1 MFARSLTINKSS
13 TTLLGCHP
21 EDLQK
26 VAISTTP
33 MWVRLVGTYLYSLD
47 QKLFCQLRNARK
59 SREYSPSVSF
69 FIRRTG
75 ITLRE
80 GKLDEHGME
89 EIEGIFSS
97 PEKSPVK
104 INGHG
109 YGNDTLN
116 SEDMETGDSTFLHC
130 HHMGPI
136 IFATQNGISYTHFPS
151 R

>member
-1 MFARSLTINKSS
+1 MPPRGPTKSRDFDYSNVGKAGRYVLVFTRS
-13 TTLLGCHP
+13 
-21 EDLQK
+21 
-26 VAISTTP
+26 
-33 MWVRLVGTYLYSLD
+33 
-47 QKLFCQLRNARK
+47 KLFFQLMNARK
-59 SREYSPSVSF
+59 SRKYSPSLFF

-104 INGHG
+104 VNGHG

-136 IFATQNGISYTHFPS
+136 ILVTQNGISYTHFPS